1 MTGHETNNG
10 DKKMNAA
17 QKQIM
22 KDATKI
28 LVQLRKLATAE
39 GHRAADELNQRVAKM
54 MDAAA

>member
-1 MTGHETNNG
+1 
-10 DKKMNAA
+10 MNAA

-28 LVQLRKLATAE
+28 LKQLRKLDM
-39 GHRAADELNQRVAKM
+39 HKAADELNRRVADM

>member
-1 MTGHETNNG
+1 MTGNNSNKETT
-10 DKKMNAA
+10 MNAA

-28 LVQLRKLATAE
+28 IRQLRKLDM
-39 GHRAADELNQRVAKM
+39 HKAADELNRRVADM